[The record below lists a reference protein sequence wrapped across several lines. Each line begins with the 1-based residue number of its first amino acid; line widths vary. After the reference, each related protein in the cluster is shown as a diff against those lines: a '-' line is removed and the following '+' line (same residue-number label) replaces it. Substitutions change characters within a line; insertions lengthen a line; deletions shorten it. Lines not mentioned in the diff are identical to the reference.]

1 MNFMLKI
8 NLNLYVLFPTFSSE
22 ILIKS
27 LEEFPQFAQTISN
40 IQLGNT
46 TWQSGNYNDRTYRL
60 LWVVRYISTSKEKI
74 TTVYWSFSYHH
85 SQHDQWSCLQYFKSD
100 GGDIW
105 RPHVWCSELDTLRH
119 AATTGG
125 HSRYQR
131 QPESWDRDGLISRLL
146 QHF

>member
-22 ILIKS
+22 IQIKS

-60 LWVVRYISTSKEKI
+60 L
-74 TTVYWSFSYHH
+74 
-85 SQHDQWSCLQYFKSD
+85 
-100 GGDIW
+100 
-105 RPHVWCSELDTLRH
+105 
-119 AATTGG
+119 
-125 HSRYQR
+125 
-131 QPESWDRDGLISRLL
+131 
-146 QHF
+146 